1 MQFQFAS
8 IDYPQKGV
16 VVVLVPEDTTA
27 AGVEFYDKL
36 TDGAVR
42 QAMLDQRFKGKAGQ
56 SLSLLRAKTGLQR
69 LVLVGIGKAAEWSA
83 LKALKAGGEIM
94 AHIAEGASNATIVLD
109 TIDGLGVPASEAVAE
124 IAGGA
129 LLRSYKFEKYR
140 TKKTPKDGEV
150 SEDEAIKIDT
160 VIIQGGDPA
169 TAEKLFARHEALA
182 KGVFFA
188 RDLVSEPANVLHP
201 ESYSDRL
208 VPLKELGLDVEVFT
222 EAQLEKMGFHL
233 MLSVG
238 KGSTRESRL
247 GILIWNGAGDD
258 SAPLAFVGKG
268 ITFDTGGICIKP
280 SAGMADMKWD
290 MAGSAAVVGTMIALA
305 SRKAK
310 VNAVGVV
317 ALAENMP
324 SGDATRPGD
333 VVTSLSGQTVEN
345 LNTDAEG
352 RLVLADAVWY
362 TEERFKPAALIDLAT
377 LTGAILVALG
387 EEYAGLFTSDDT
399 LAEQLAAASKASGE
413 KIWRMP
419 LDDAYN
425 KELDSDIAD
434 MKNIGNGR
442 NAGSALGAHFIQR
455 FIRKT
460 PWAHL
465 DIAGMAWAGKAK
477 DVTPKGAT
485 AWGVRL
491 LDRLSHD
498 YFEKT

>member
-1 MQFQFAS
+1 MQCIFEKIA
-8 IDYPQKGV
+8 YPTKDV
-16 VVVLVPEDTTA
+16 IVVLVPEGGASVAIDFYNDLSG
-27 AGVEFYDKL
+27 GVVAKAL
-36 TDGAVR
+36 A
-42 QAMLDQRFKGKAGQ
+42 DQRFKGKSGQ
-56 SLSLLRAKTGLQR
+56 AVSLLRPHADLQR
-69 LVLVGIGKAAEWSA
+69 LLVVGIGKADAWSA
-83 LKALKAGGEIM
+83 LKALKCGGDIVG
-94 AHIAEGASNATIVLD
+94 HVAEGAAHATIILD
-109 TIDGLGVPASEAVAE
+109 DLDGLTVAP
-124 IAGGA
+124 A
-129 LLRSYKFEKYR
+129 LLAANLAAGAVLRGYKFEKYR
-140 TKKTPKDGEV
+140 TKKSPKADDTQ
-150 SEDEAIKIDT
+150 EDPIKL
-160 VIIQGGDPA
+160 
-169 TAEKLFARHEALA
+169 EKLTIQSADHAAAKKGFADHEALA

-201 ESYSDRL
+201 ETYSDRL
-208 VPLKELGLDVEVFT
+208 VPLKEMGLDVEIFT
-222 EAQLEKMGFHL
+222 ESQLEKMGFHL

-238 KGSTRESRL
+238 KGSTRETRL
-247 GILIWNGAGDD
+247 GVMVWNGAGDD

-305 SRKAK
+305 ARKAK

-324 SGDATRPGD
+324 SGEATRPGD

-387 EEYAGLFTSDDT
+387 EEYAGLFASDDA
-399 LAEQLAAASKASGE
+399 LAERLEAASKATGE

-455 FIRKT
+455 FIRDV

-491 LDRLSHD
+491 LDQLARG
-498 YFEKT
+498 YEKP